1 MSIGEPE
8 EGFLV
13 RAHPGV
19 LRERRKLETFFVCG
33 ELRWNLVE
41 NRHDFVLVAAGKP
54 SDVLSIEIK
63 NLSLLKIGFCKGM
76 SLRKNIDDMRHTSHE
91 HVFTYEAHCLF
102 MQGIRQRPQ
111 RSVGVSENVDKR
123 LLVDGAEKFLE
134 VERMQTQAF
143 FFRRNQD
150 AVNVLLD
157 RKQRSGFDAVK
168 TRIGRNVLD
177 EGACKWK
184 VLDIAEKQQ

>member
-1 MSIGEPE
+1 
-8 EGFLV
+8 
-13 RAHPGV
+13 
-19 LRERRKLETFFVCG
+19 
-33 ELRWNLVE
+33 
-41 NRHDFVLVAAGKP
+41 
-54 SDVLSIEIK
+54 
-63 NLSLLKIGFCKGM
+63 
-76 SLRKNIDDMRHTSHE
+76 MRHTSHE

-123 LLVDGAEKFLE
+123 LLVDGVEKFLE

>member
-1 MSIGEPE
+1 M
-8 EGFLV
+8 
-13 RAHPGV
+13 
-19 LRERRKLETFFVCG
+19 CG
-33 ELRWNLVE
+33 ELRRNLVE

-102 MQGIRQRPQ
+102 MQGLRQRPQ

-123 LLVDGAEKFLE
+123 LLVDGAEKLLE

-143 FFRRNQD
+143 FF
-150 AVNVLLD
+150 
-157 RKQRSGFDAVK
+157 
-168 TRIGRNVLD
+168 
-177 EGACKWK
+177 
-184 VLDIAEKQQ
+184 